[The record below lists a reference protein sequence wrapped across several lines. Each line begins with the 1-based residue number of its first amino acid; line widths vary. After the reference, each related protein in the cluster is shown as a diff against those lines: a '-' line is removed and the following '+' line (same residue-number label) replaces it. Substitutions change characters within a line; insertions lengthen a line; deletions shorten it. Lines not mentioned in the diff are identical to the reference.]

1 MHFFS
6 TCTFASSSMV
16 YQQTLS
22 ASISRADPE
31 LEVHSVDEYKPSLKY
46 GMPEQLKAAAP
57 ENGVTSTSTKRTN
70 ESSKSTTSG
79 RNETTL
85 SAAHEKTSRCNDY
98 GYDVTDSE
106 DCGDSKVDLGYHFTW
121 SDEDEPSFLDQQGFG
136 INVYESIRAISKEA
150 SKKIDAVLAVDHVDQ
165 LQEELRKL
173 RSEMKRRHDEFSDL
187 KGVVHMKDHQ
197 IGTLELERDL
207 YKADTAKLANDLET
221 CLFKL
226 RRLGGATSPIQVSS
240 NDVEKETKYD
250 EPNIVSP
257 SNQQEPKGLNNESN
271 SNDRDCSVTMVPPL
285 QPKYHDIQ
293 NVTVQ
298 TALSFSQATGADT
311 ASTASNVSLS
321 TNQIS
326 TPPRNAAV
334 VPETRTDQEQ
344 PAPFPNLG
352 TTNLASSITNDVT
365 SPNQRRKK
373 VLLFGL
379 CRGSKAKK
387 KIYNTKKT
395 QSVGASVS
403 AFHPQINGNH
413 ATVPKDKHVISPEI
427 LHRPH
432 GILHSQIEDMD
443 QRLHSFMKTSE
454 DSRRR
459 IAMLHLYYES
469 QGNCFDSSL
478 VGNPEMQF
486 DLAGQSSIHQPR
498 FSTTSEIES
507 KPHQANQDIQSL
519 RKLRVVTFNI

>member
-1 MHFFS
+1 
-6 TCTFASSSMV
+6 
-16 YQQTLS
+16 
-22 ASISRADPE
+22 
-31 LEVHSVDEYKPSLKY
+31 
-46 GMPEQLKAAAP
+46 
-57 ENGVTSTSTKRTN
+57 
-70 ESSKSTTSG
+70 
-79 RNETTL
+79 
-85 SAAHEKTSRCNDY
+85 
-98 GYDVTDSE
+98 
-106 DCGDSKVDLGYHFTW
+106 
-121 SDEDEPSFLDQQGFG
+121 
-136 INVYESIRAISKEA
+136 VYESIRAISKEA

-173 RSEMKRRHDEFSDL
+173 RSEMKRRHDEYSDL

-221 CLFKL
+221 CLLKL
-226 RRLGGATSPIQVSS
+226 RRLGGTTSPNQVTS
-240 NDVEKETKYD
+240 NVLEKETKCD
-250 EPNIVSP
+250 FEPNIICP
-257 SNQQEPKGLNNESN
+257 SNQQESKGRSNESD
-271 SNDRDCSVTMVPPL
+271 SNDCDRSVAMVPSNMPL
-285 QPKYHDIQ
+285 QPKCHDIQ
-293 NVTVQ
+293 NLTVQ

-344 PAPFPNLG
+344 LAPFPNLG
-352 TTNLASSITNDVT
+352 TTNLAPSITNDVT

-387 KIYNTKKT
+387 KIYSTEKSK
-395 QSVGASVS
+395 SVGASIS

-413 ATVPKDKHVISPEI
+413 ATVPKDKHVISQEI

-498 FSTTSEIES
+498 FSTTSEIEP